1 MLGTE
6 VISLKSY
13 IVKSLLQ
20 IIPVLLLVSLIVFIL
35 VRVTGDPVALMLP
48 ETATA
53 EDRAVLTE
61 ALGLDQPLYKQYIT
75 FLGSAI
81 QGDFGT
87 SFRYGE
93 SALPLVLERLPAS
106 FELAVAAMIFAIV
119 MAIPLGILSAVK
131 RNTFTDLLISGISV
145 IGKAMPNFWMG
156 IMLILL
162 FSVILGALPVSGRG
176 GIEHLL
182 LPAFT
187 LGIGIGA
194 QMTRLVRSSM
204 LEILNQD
211 YIVTAKSK
219 GLRPFIIIMKHAFRN
234 GLIPVVTIVGLQFTS
249 LIGGT
254 LITETVF
261 AWPGL
266 GQLLVTAVNTH
277 DMAIVQA
284 AVFVIALI
292 VIIGNLLTD
301 ITYRLLDPR
310 ITYR

>member
-284 AVFVIALI
+284 SVFVIALI